1 VFSRPPDGTFIGAGG
16 LVNRVKVLQCPK
28 CGSPDLY
35 YEAGLITGQKYH
47 CKKCNYVGSL
57 VIERDIPER

>member
-1 VFSRPPDGTFIGAGG
+1 MSQPPDGTFIGAGD
-16 LVNRVKVLQCPK
+16 LVKRVKVLQCPK

-47 CKKCNYVGSL
+47 CKKCNYVGSF